1 MEKTYSSCRKEYPVF
16 NYTNYE
22 VHETASDLA
31 VTYYFEIPGL
41 SSFAPTWCF
50 PKKTGDTANWSDDPI
65 LLRAI
70 FSLGMVELISYWKIA
85 CPPKVVVKAG
95 LIHESQISWWKKLYY
110 QGLGEFFYTNG
121 IEADPDTFMD
131 LVCEPSEE
139 KQKIAEIFHAQTTKA
154 SEDPSISDRGLLI
167 PVGGGKDS
175 ACTIEMLKKSG
186 HPLYT
191 YIINPRGATLS
202 TVKVSGLSE
211 DHSIHVK
218 RTLDKNMLE
227 LNKQGFLNG
236 HTPFS
241 ALVAFSSVI
250 TARMY
255 SLKYVALS
263 NESSANES
271 TVAGSTVN
279 HQYSKSFEFEQD
291 FHNYEQDWLRSGVYY
306 FSMLRPLSEF
316 QIAKYFAG
324 AAAYHDIFRSCN
336 AGSKQDI
343 WCGHCPKCLFVFLI
357 LSPFLSHKRLTEIFG
372 TDMLEDASMTDCFDK
387 LTGLQSEKPF
397 ECVGSRQEVNAAICL
412 TIEEMDAAGEPL
424 PLLLKRY
431 KELPLY
437 EANFAHRHDYDRY
450 YDREHLL
457 PEEFLRILTEE
468 CYGGVLPC

>member
-1 MEKTYSSCRKEYPVF
+1 MLFRTAFPIKYSCGKIDSGNNDTKGVYFYGKNLYILPDGF
-16 NYTNYE
+16 YYTHYE

-31 VTYYFEIPGL
+31 VTYHFEIPGL

-50 PKKTGDTANWSDDPI
+50 PKKAEDCTCWSEDPT
-65 LLRAI
+65 LLRTI
-70 FSLGMVELISYWKIA
+70 FSLGMVELVSYWKIA
-85 CPPKVVVKAG
+85 CPPKVVVQAG
-95 LIHESQISWWKKLYY
+95 IINDAQISWWKKLYY
-110 QGLGEFFYTNG
+110 QGLGEFFYTN
-121 IEADPDTFMD
+121 
-131 LVCEPSEE
+131 
-139 KQKIAEIFHAQTTKA
+139 
-154 SEDPSISDRGLLI
+154 
-167 PVGGGKDS
+167 S

-227 LNKQGFLNG
+227 LNRQGFLNG

-255 SLKYVALS
+255 GLKYVALS

-291 FHNYEQDWLRSGVYY
+291 FHTYEQDWLESGVYY

-324 AAAYHDIFRSCN
+324 ATAYHDIFRSCN

-372 TDMLEDASMTDCFDK
+372 TDMLEDASMEDCFDK

-397 ECVGSRQEVNAAICL
+397 ECVGSRHEVNAAICL
-412 TIEEMDAAGEPL
+412 TIEQMEAAGEPL

-450 YDREHLL
+450 YDGEHLL
-457 PEEFLRILTEE
+457 PEEFLKILTEE